1 MTLSAY
7 LLRESTEE
15 LIEELREDEAHIL
28 ERERGSESG
37 RNKVRKG
44 GLNIV
49 PHSTLIQLL
58 AASCL
63 DIWLT
68 NSSHFWDRYQAEV
81 VSKSQVGS
89 FNTKQLK
96 CMPSISVSSKAH
108 LVEEVLHQLSD
119 ADVVEMSMH
128 QQHLLQVFELWDC
141 IVAVPR
147 CLATLLTHD
156 ALRGREGLVD

>member
-1 MTLSAY
+1 MRSFGVILSTN

-96 CMPSISVSSKAH
+96 CVPSECPVSVS
-108 LVEEVLHQLSD
+108 
-119 ADVVEMSMH
+119 VVK
-128 QQHLLQVFELWDC
+128 L
-141 IVAVPR
+141 
-147 CLATLLTHD
+147 TL
-156 ALRGREGLVD
+156 